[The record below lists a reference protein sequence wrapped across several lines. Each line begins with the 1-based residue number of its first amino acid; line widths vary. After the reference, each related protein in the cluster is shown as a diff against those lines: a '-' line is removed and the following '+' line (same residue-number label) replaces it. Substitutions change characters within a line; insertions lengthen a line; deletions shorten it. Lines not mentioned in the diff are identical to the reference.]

1 MTHKN
6 IWQEPK
12 ERFYLLYKTDGVNLD
27 TRLPTPRL
35 SPDGKLLWRTH
46 PAKARNTFPS
56 KMHEFIREH
65 GSKFQYV
72 LYRGWNNHLND
83 ATQPLREWE
92 RDTVA
97 GVERTLREDAP
108 TLIEDV
114 QVNVPALCGSLTPI
128 DGMEDVFIVP
138 AKKAHNL
145 LGGNVIAGDAVVDPS
160 TVKMDDGINLYSGR
174 FKNSRLNW
182 SGFQGS
188 PSMGKQEISIQDTD
202 VWDSNTL
209 EQFSKL
215 DARNSE
221 LCYLNASPHEL
232 PNVLMCENTKINHL
246 HLQGGK
252 LEAKGAKPSI
262 DTTHVRSGASVNVD
276 GAVAIFK
283 SVFNS
288 GTFDIRGKLSISASS
303 FVGAMSLDVHHSMC
317 LDDLVAA
324 WWGKA
329 EGKVMT
335 INTQARIPYTL
346 SRILKPRQ
354 GESLTSAEQGEIIRQ
369 TANDAYRLSARLL
382 SVGATVHK
390 FCIAP
395 DIHANSCC
403 VCGLAY
409 PLLLTGHSAG
419 ILYFL
424 RAAGMVSSVS
434 DAHNA
439 YSDAELTHMVKE
451 AILSAS
457 NIYDF
462 WNLTE
467 LYLTDECNFASV
479 REHIFEFCGVSDF
492 ERFAGSLTDS
502 IPAQYLSA
510 PNKGFL
516 GSED

>member
-35 SPDGKLLWRTH
+35 SPEGKLLWRTH
-46 PAKARNTFPS
+46 PAKARNAFPS

-114 QVNVPALCGSLTPI
+114 QVNVPTLLDSFAPI

-138 AKKAHNL
+138 VKKAHNL
-145 LGGNVIAGDAVVDPS
+145 LGGNVIAGNAVVDPS

-182 SGFQGS
+182 SGFHGS

-215 DARNSE
+215 DARNSK

-324 WWGKA
+324 WWGEA

-335 INTQARIPYTL
+335 INTQSRIPYTL

-354 GESLTSAEQGEIIRQ
+354 GESLTSTEQGEIIRQ

-395 DIHANSCC
+395 GIHANSGC

-409 PLLLTGHSAG
+409 PLLLAGHSAG

-451 AILSAS
+451 AISSAS

-467 LYLTDECNFASV
+467 LYRTDECNFASV
-479 REHIFEFCGVSDF
+479 RERIFEFCGVSDF

-502 IPAQYLSA
+502 TPAQYLSA
-510 PNKGFL
+510 PDKGFL

>member
-1 MTHKN
+1 MNHKN

-35 SPDGKLLWRTH
+35 SPEGKLLWRTH
-46 PAKARNTFPS
+46 PAKARNAFPS

-108 TLIEDV
+108 TLIEDA
-114 QVNVPALCGSLTPI
+114 QVNVPALWDSLTPI
-128 DGMEDVFIVP
+128 DSMEDVFIVP

-160 TVKMDDGINLYSGR
+160 TVKMDYGINLYSGH
-174 FKNSRLNW
+174 FKNSRLNG
-182 SGFQGS
+182 SGFQNS

-215 DARNSE
+215 DARNSK

-262 DTTHVRSGASVNVD
+262 DTTHIRNGASVNVD

-283 SVFNS
+283 SVFSS
-288 GTFDIRGKLSISASS
+288 GIFDIRGKLSISASS
-303 FVGAMSLDVHHSMC
+303 FIGAMSLDAHHSMC
-317 LDDLVAA
+317 LDDLIAA
-324 WWGKA
+324 WWGRA

-346 SRILKPRQ
+346 SRILKFHQ
-354 GESLTSAEQGEIIRQ
+354 GESLTSTEQGEIIRQ
-369 TANDAYRLSARLL
+369 TADDAYHLSARLL

-395 DIHANSCC
+395 DIHANSSC

-409 PLLLTGHSAG
+409 PLLLAGHSAG

-424 RAAGMVSSVS
+424 RAADMVSSAS
-434 DAHNA
+434 DAHNT

-451 AILSAS
+451 AISSAS

-462 WNLTE
+462 WSLTE
-467 LYLTDECNFASV
+467 LYWTDECNFASI
-479 REHIFEFCGVSDF
+479 RERIFEFCGVSDF

-502 IPAQYLSA
+502 IPTQYLSA
-510 PNKGFL
+510 PRNGFL

>member
-1 MTHKN
+1 MTHQN

-46 PAKARNTFPS
+46 PAKVRNAFPS

-114 QVNVPALCGSLTPI
+114 QVNVPTLLESFAPI
-128 DGMEDVFIVP
+128 DGVEDVFIVP
-138 AKKAHNL
+138 AEKAHNL

-160 TVKMDDGINLYSGR
+160 TVKMGGNIHLYSGH

-188 PSMGKQEISIQDTD
+188 PAMGKQEITVQGTD

-209 EQFSKL
+209 EQFDKL
-215 DARNSE
+215 DARNSK
-221 LCYLNASPHEL
+221 LCYLDASSHKL
-232 PNVLMCENTKINHL
+232 PNVLVCENTKINHL

-262 DTTHVRSGASVNVD
+262 DTTHVRNGASVKVD
-276 GAVAIFK
+276 GSVAIFK

-335 INTQARIPYTL
+335 ISTQARIPYAL
-346 SRILKPRQ
+346 SRILKRSQ

-409 PLLLTGHSAG
+409 PLLLAGHSAG

-424 RAAGMVSSVS
+424 RAAGMVSSAP

-462 WNLTE
+462 WSLTE
-467 LYLTDECNFASV
+467 LYLTDECSFTSV
-479 REHIFEFCGVSDF
+479 RERIFEFCGVSDF

-510 PNKGFL
+510 PSNGFL
-516 GSED
+516 GSGD

>member
-35 SPDGKLLWRTH
+35 SPKDKLLWRTH
-46 PAKARNTFPS
+46 PAKVRNAFPS

-114 QVNVPALCGSLTPI
+114 QVNVLTLLESFAPI
-128 DGMEDVFIVP
+128 DGVEDVFIVP
-138 AKKAHNL
+138 AEKAHNL

-160 TVKMDDGINLYSGR
+160 TVKMDGNIHLYSGH

-188 PSMGKQEISIQDTD
+188 PAMGKQEITVQGTD

-209 EQFSKL
+209 EQFDKL
-215 DARNSE
+215 DARNSK
-221 LCYLNASPHEL
+221 LCYLDASSHKL
-232 PNVLMCENTKINHL
+232 PNVLVCENTKINHL

-252 LEAKGAKPSI
+252 LEAKGANPSI
-262 DTTHVRSGASVNVD
+262 DTTHVRNGASVKVD
-276 GAVAIFK
+276 GSVAIFK

-335 INTQARIPYTL
+335 IRTQARIPYAL
-346 SRILKPRQ
+346 SRILKRSQRELLPA
-354 GESLTSAEQGEIIRQ
+354 SEQGEVLRQ
-369 TANDAYRLSARLL
+369 TARDSYRLSKHLL
-382 SVGATVHK
+382 SLDATVHR

-395 DIHANSCC
+395 DIHSNSGC

-409 PLLLTGHSAG
+409 PLLLAGHSAG

-424 RAAGMVSSVS
+424 RAAGMASAVSGK
-434 DAHNA
+434 HNA
-439 YSDAELTHMVKE
+439 YTDSELTQMVKD
-451 AILSAS
+451 AVLGAS
-457 NIYDF
+457 DIHDLWGLTKYYWDDF
-462 WNLTE
+462 TFSSLR
-467 LYLTDECNFASV
+467 V
-479 REHIFEFCGVSDF
+479 HISEFCGVWEFS
-492 ERFAGSLTDS
+492 RFAGSLTDDM
-502 IPAQYLSA
+502 PLQYLSA
-510 PNKGFL
+510 PRNGFL

>member
-35 SPDGKLLWRTH
+35 SPEDKLLWRTH
-46 PAKARNTFPS
+46 PAKVRNAFPS

-65 GSKFQYV
+65 GNKFQYV

-92 RDTVA
+92 RDTVT
-97 GVERTLREDAP
+97 GVERTLQEDAP

-114 QVNVPALCGSLTPI
+114 QVNVPTLLDSFAPI
-128 DGMEDVFIVP
+128 DGVEDVFIAP

-145 LGGNVIAGDAVVDPS
+145 LGGNVIAGNAVVDPS
-160 TVKMDDGINLYSGR
+160 TVKMDYGINLYSGH
-174 FKNSRLNW
+174 FKNSRLNR
-182 SGFQGS
+182 SGFQSS
-188 PSMGKQEISIQDTD
+188 PTMGKQEITVQNTD
-202 VWDSNTL
+202 VWDSYTL
-209 EQFSKL
+209 EHFSKM
-215 DARNSE
+215 DAHNSK
-221 LCYLNASPHEL
+221 LCYLGASSHEL
-232 PNVLMCENTKINHL
+232 PNTLICDNTKINFLYL
-246 HLQGGK
+246 HGGK
-252 LEAKGAKPSI
+252 LEAKGAKPSV
-262 DTTHVRSGASVNVD
+262 DTAYVRNGASVKVE
-276 GAVAIFK
+276 GSVAIFK

-354 GESLTSAEQGEIIRQ
+354 GEPLTSAEQGEIIRQ

-382 SVGATVHK
+382 SVDDCCR
-390 FCIAP
+390 FC
-395 DIHANSCC
+395 
-403 VCGLAY
+403 
-409 PLLLTGHSAG
+409 
-419 ILYFL
+419 
-424 RAAGMVSSVS
+424 
-434 DAHNA
+434 
-439 YSDAELTHMVKE
+439 
-451 AILSAS
+451 
-457 NIYDF
+457 
-462 WNLTE
+462 
-467 LYLTDECNFASV
+467 
-479 REHIFEFCGVSDF
+479 
-492 ERFAGSLTDS
+492 
-502 IPAQYLSA
+502 
-510 PNKGFL
+510 
-516 GSED
+516 

>member
-35 SPDGKLLWRTH
+35 SPDGELLWRTH
-46 PAKARNTFPS
+46 PAKVRNAFPS
-56 KMHEFIREH
+56 NMHEFIREH
-65 GSKFQYV
+65 GNKFQYV

-83 ATQPLREWE
+83 ATQPLRKWE
-92 RDTVA
+92 RDIVA
-97 GVERTLREDAP
+97 GVERTLQEDAP

-114 QVNVPALCGSLTPI
+114 QVNVPTLLDSFSPI
-128 DGMEDVFIVP
+128 DGVEDVLIVP

-145 LGGNVIAGDAVVDPS
+145 LGGNVIAGNAVVDPS
-160 TVKMDDGINLYSGR
+160 TVKMDYGINLYSGH
-174 FKNSRLNW
+174 FKNSRLNG
-182 SGFQGS
+182 SGFQSS
-188 PSMGKQEISIQDTD
+188 PAMGKQEITVQNTD
-202 VWDSNTL
+202 VRNSYTL
-209 EQFSKL
+209 EHFSTL
-215 DARNSE
+215 DARNSK
-221 LCYLNASPHEL
+221 LCYLGASSHEL
-232 PNVLMCENTKINHL
+232 PNALVCENTKINHL
-246 HLQGGK
+246 YLQGGK
-252 LEAKGAKPSI
+252 LEAKGTKPSI
-262 DTTHVRSGASVNVD
+262 DTAYVRNGASVKVD
-276 GAVAIFK
+276 GSVAIFK

-346 SRILKPRQ
+346 SRILKHHP

-390 FCIAP
+390 FCVAP
-395 DIHANSCC
+395 DIHANSGC

-409 PLLLTGHSAG
+409 PLLLAGHSVG

-424 RAAGMVSSVS
+424 RAAGMSSSAS
-434 DAHNA
+434 DEHNA

-457 NIYDF
+457 NIYDL
-462 WNLTE
+462 WSLTE
-467 LYLTDECNFASV
+467 LYWTDECNFTSV
-479 REHIFEFCGVSDF
+479 RERIFEFCGVSDF

-502 IPAQYLSA
+502 TPAQYLSA
-510 PNKGFL
+510 PDKGFL